1 MNEAVKRAEKAIA
14 ERDDALA
21 RLTAAEAQ
29 VGALTE
35 ALVDHNDM
43 LRSAMQICERAIMHE
58 EFRVLANWDEY
69 EEFRVLANWDAFHD
83 RVSVTL
89 KKHHAVTNK
98 ARAALASVRGDNE

>member
-58 EFRVLANWDEY
+58 EFRVLANWD
-69 EEFRVLANWDAFHD
+69 AFHD

-89 KKHHAVTNK
+89 KKHHQITNA
-98 ARAALASVRGDNE
+98 ARVSVQKDDPHG

>member
-58 EFRVLANWDEY
+58 EFRVLANWD
-69 EEFRVLANWDAFHD
+69 AFHD